1 MINLRYHIVSITA
14 VFLAL
19 GIGLTLGS
27 TFLDRVTVDELRNRL
42 EGVQDRV
49 EQAER
54 SNDQLSERVN
64 ALDDRDDELAE
75 EISERALAGHLE
87 EVPVLLVAAEG
98 TDEAMIEQTAA
109 SLTTAGADVA
119 GTWWL
124 TERWLLDDADE
135 VSDLGEIL
143 EVSTTDPTR
152 LRRNAA
158 IRIAG
163 LLNEASAPPAE
174 GPNPDPASIP
184 EGDTGALSAVS
195 PTEPVLIARLEEGGF
210 VEYRTPDGGGD
221 GPVLLPA
228 ASARYVVVSDAV
240 PDSGASL
247 FATALLEESVA
258 EGVAQIVAAQGEV
271 ELPELDP
278 EPSEDARRSTF
289 VGPLRENELT
299 SARLS
304 TVDDLD
310 TAAGL
315 AAVILAL
322 EDLAERRTGHY
333 GVASGA
339 ARLLPGPAP
348 AA

>member
-42 EGVQDRV
+42 EGVQERV
-49 EQAER
+49 ENAER
-54 SNDQLSERVN
+54 SNDQLTERVN
-64 ALDDRDDELAE
+64 ALDDRDDELAAE
-75 EISERALAGHLE
+75 LSERALAGHLDD
-87 EVPVLLVAAEG
+87 VPVLVVAAEG
-98 TDEAMIEQTAA
+98 TEHALIDQTVAT
-109 SLTTAGADVA
+109 LTSAGADVA
-119 GTWWL
+119 GTWLL

-135 VSDLGEIL
+135 VSDLGEVL

-158 IRIAG
+158 IRVAE
-163 LLNEASAPPAE
+163 LLTEASEPPPEEPA
-174 GPNPDPASIP
+174 PDPASIP
-184 EGDTGALSAVS
+184 EVDPGALLAAS
-195 PTEPVLIARLEEGGF
+195 PTEPVLIARLEERGF
-210 VEYRTPDGGGD
+210 VDYMTPDGGGD
-221 GPVLLPA
+221 APVLLPG
-228 ASARYVVVSDAV
+228 ASARYVVVSDAL
-240 PDSGASL
+240 PESGAGL
-247 FATALLEESVA
+247 IATALLEESVA
-258 EGVAQIVAAQGEV
+258 EGVARVVAAQGEI
-271 ELPELDP
+271 ELSDLDP

-299 SARLS
+299 GGRLS
-304 TVDDLD
+304 TVDHLD

-322 EDLAERRTGHY
+322 EDLAEDRTGHY

-348 AA
+348 EA